1 MGAAWIGNGLLS
13 ADETG
18 PIGTTRVSPDRRMIA
33 TDGGQV
39 YAFVFSKLFDL
50 GPIFGQKDDP
60 PAVIISNVGIGNGCF
75 QASN

>member
-18 PIGTTRVSPDRRMIA
+18 PIGTTRLSPNPRLI
-33 TDGGQV
+33 TIDGGQV

-50 GPIFGQKDDP
+50 GPIFDQKR
-60 PAVIISNVGIGNGCF
+60 
-75 QASN
+75 